1 MNDYSKKTIIEKR
14 RTHRAWTTIEIA
26 RGMYQTHAYKRS
38 SDFTVIMLQLML
50 DSHAMRALRGGKIFE
65 IERVVGWIAR
75 IPEQNGAMNRS
86 VGCNNQSV
94 KRGKAIVG
102 DNMQHSIEQKCR
114 SGARANFY
122 SKRCIVGVWPRVG
135 EICILERDERKFK
148 VVCEQASDY
157 ALAWPS
163 ESSFLFLIFLF
174 FPSRLFLFAFSFPLV
189 FLFSFLHLFLQNI
202 DSISEGLQPSSLL
215 SFHPIRHVKLKSPRA
230 IVEPC
235 QIWNW

>member
-1 MNDYSKKTIIEKR
+1 M
-14 RTHRAWTTIEIA
+14 H
-26 RGMYQTHAYKRS
+26 
-38 SDFTVIMLQLML
+38 
-50 DSHAMRALRGGKIFE
+50 MRVLRGGKIFE
-65 IERVVGWIAR
+65 IERVVGWIVR

-122 SKRCIVGVWPRVG
+122 LKRCMVGRWPRVG
-135 EICILERDERKFK
+135 EICILERVERKFK

-174 FPSRLFLFAFSFPLV
+174 FSSRLFLFAFSFPL
-189 FLFSFLHLFLQNI
+189 I
-202 DSISEGLQPSSLL
+202 SSLFFIFFFRT
-215 SFHPIRHVKLKSPRA
+215 SIQSPRVYNLLSCFPFTRFDMLNWNHREQLLSQA
-230 IVEPC
+230 KFGTDNTNLPKLDQEIHRRFLSEIKMKFVELAKHWR
-235 QIWNW
+235 IFW

>member
-1 MNDYSKKTIIEKR
+1 M
-14 RTHRAWTTIEIA
+14 H
-26 RGMYQTHAYKRS
+26 
-38 SDFTVIMLQLML
+38 
-50 DSHAMRALRGGKIFE
+50 MRVLRGGKIFE
-65 IERVVGWIAR
+65 IERVVGWIVR

-122 SKRCIVGVWPRVG
+122 LKRCMVGRWPRVG
-135 EICILERDERKFK
+135 EICILERVERKFK

-174 FPSRLFLFAFSFPLV
+174 FPLVCFCSHFPFLSFL
-189 FLFSFLHLFLQNI
+189 LFSSFF
-202 DSISEGLQPSSLL
+202 SSEHRFNLRGSTTLSCFPFTRFDMLNWNHREQLL
-215 SFHPIRHVKLKSPRA
+215 SQAKFGTDNTNLPKLDQEIHRRFLSEIKMKF
-230 IVEPC
+230 VELAKHWR
-235 QIWNW
+235 IFW

>member
-1 MNDYSKKTIIEKR
+1 M
-14 RTHRAWTTIEIA
+14 H
-26 RGMYQTHAYKRS
+26 
-38 SDFTVIMLQLML
+38 
-50 DSHAMRALRGGKIFE
+50 MRVLRGGKIFE
-65 IERVVGWIAR
+65 IKRVVGWIVR

-122 SKRCIVGVWPRVG
+122 LKRCMVGRWPRVG
-135 EICILERDERKFK
+135 EICILERVERKFK

-163 ESSFLFLIFLF
+163 ESSFLFLIFF
-174 FPSRLFLFAFSFPLV
+174 FFLSSV
-189 FLFSFLHLFLQNI
+189 FVRIFLSSHFFSFLHLFLQNI
-202 DSISEGLQPSSLL
+202 DSISEGLQPSFLL

-230 IVEPC
+230 IVEPG

>member
-1 MNDYSKKTIIEKR
+1 M
-14 RTHRAWTTIEIA
+14 H
-26 RGMYQTHAYKRS
+26 
-38 SDFTVIMLQLML
+38 
-50 DSHAMRALRGGKIFE
+50 MRVLRGGKIFE
-65 IERVVGWIAR
+65 IERVVGWIVR

-122 SKRCIVGVWPRVG
+122 LKRCMVGRWPRVG
-135 EICILERDERKFK
+135 EICILERVERKFK

-174 FPSRLFLFAFSFPLV
+174 FPLVCFCSHFPFLSFL
-189 FLFSFLHLFLQNI
+189 LFS
-202 DSISEGLQPSSLL
+202 L
-215 SFHPIRHVKLKSPRA
+215 SFSSEHRFNLRGSTTFFPAFLSSDST
-230 IVEPC
+230 C
-235 QIWNW
+235 

>member
-1 MNDYSKKTIIEKR
+1 MPC
-14 RTHRAWTTIEIA
+14 A
-26 RGMYQTHAYKRS
+26 RLG
-38 SDFTVIMLQLML
+38 
-50 DSHAMRALRGGKIFE
+50 GGKIFE

-75 IPEQNGAMNRS
+75 IPEQNRAMNRS

-174 FPSRLFLFAFSFPLV
+174 FFLLVCFCSHFPFLSF
-189 FLFSFLHLFLQNI
+189 F
-202 DSISEGLQPSSLL
+202 SSLFFIFFFRT
-215 SFHPIRHVKLKSPRA
+215 SIQSPRVYNLLPCFPFTRFDMLNWNHREQLLSQA
-230 IVEPC
+230 KFGTDNTNLPKLDQEIHRRFLSEIKMKFVELAKHWR
-235 QIWNW
+235 IFW